1 MQNKKIFL
9 VIIWLT
15 TVAFYMYTR
24 MMNTS
29 LSAFSIPLISEFYF
43 TSLDIAWAISIYSI
57 AMLIMKIP
65 VGMLVDRYGIDIPL
79 IFAMSMVLAGTIL
92 FAFPLSPSL
101 LFLSRFLMGI
111 GTAFA
116 MMSAY
121 RLTSIILNKRLFAI
135 ATGFIYF
142 FGSLAVSMSG
152 LPLNQAVKSYSYS
165 SIVLFLATILA
176 VILVI
181 YLLARLA
188 HGKIPQA
195 GDIKTFRDYFTGLK
209 TVFKERQILFTILY
223 SSFFTCVF
231 FNTIGYWGNNIL
243 IHTKLPN
250 IDEAGLIGNSIASIA
265 SGIASIIVGF
275 IIATQYLKTKH
286 IAFFSTLAT
295 LAVIVIFYTNITNI
309 YILTIASL
317 FFGLGFGFTGI
328 AFDTANKCNQTYL
341 VSILSLLFLIEY
353 ILNSIVN
360 PLAAYIQKTLV
371 ANDFDTFVSYQFAY
385 GIFFGLLILANI
397 LSFYIKPQKA

>member
-9 VIIWLT
+9 VIIWLISI
-15 TVAFYMYTR
+15 AFYMYTR

-29 LSAFSIPLISEFYF
+29 LSAFSIPLISEFHF
-43 TSLDIAWAISIYSI
+43 NNIDITWAIAMYSL
-57 AMLIMKIP
+57 AMLMMKIP
-65 VGMLVDRYGIDIPL
+65 VGILVDRYGIDMPL

-92 FAFPLSPSL
+92 FAFPLNTSL
-101 LFLSRFLMGI
+101 LLLSRFMMGV

-116 MMSAY
+116 MMSVY
-121 RLTSIILNKRLFAI
+121 KLTSIVLSKRLFAI
-135 ATGFIYF
+135 VTGFIYC

-152 LPLNQAVKSYSYS
+152 LPLNQAVESYVYS
-165 SIVLFLATILA
+165 SIVMFLAVILA

-188 HGKIPQA
+188 HGKIPQS
-195 GDIKTFRDYFTGLK
+195 GDIRSFRDYFTGFK

-250 IDEAGLIGNSIASIA
+250 ADEAGLIGNSIASIA
-265 SGIASIIVGF
+265 SGVASIAVGF
-275 IIATQYLKTKH
+275 MISTQYLKTRH
-286 IAFFSTLAT
+286 IALFSTLANI
-295 LAVIVIFYTNITNI
+295 AVVIIFYTNITNI
-309 YILTIASL
+309 YTLSIASL
-317 FFGLGFGFTGI
+317 LFGLGFGYTGI

-341 VSILSLLFLIEY
+341 VSILSILFLIEY

-360 PLAAYIQKTLV
+360 PLAAFIQKTLI
-371 ANDFDTFVSYQFAY
+371 NLDFSTFASYQIAY
-385 GIFFGLLILANI
+385 GVFFALLIFANI
-397 LSFYIKPQKA
+397 LSFYIKAQKV

>member
-1 MQNKKIFL
+1 
-9 VIIWLT
+9 
-15 TVAFYMYTR
+15 MYTR

-29 LSAFSIPLISEFYF
+29 LSAFSIPLTSEFHL
-43 TSLDIAWAISIYSI
+43 SSIDIAWAISMYSL

-79 IFAMSMVLAGTIL
+79 IFAMSMVLIGTVIFS
-92 FAFPLSPSL
+92 FAFTPALL
-101 LFLSRFLMGI
+101 LFSRFLMGV

-121 RLTSIILNKRLFAI
+121 RLTSIVLSKRLFAI

-152 LPLNQAVKSYSYS
+152 LPLNQAIQNYAYG
-165 SIVLFLATILA
+165 SIVLFLAGILA
-176 VILVI
+176 MILLI

-188 HGKIPQA
+188 HGKIPQS
-195 GDIKTFRDYFTGLK
+195 GDIKTFRNYFTGLK
-209 TVFKERQILFTILY
+209 TVLKERQIVFTILY

-250 IDEAGLIGNSIASIA
+250 ADEAGLIGNSVASIS
-265 SGIASIIVGF
+265 SGVASIIVGF

-286 IAFFSTLAT
+286 IALFTTLSTFSVAIL
-295 LAVIVIFYTNITNI
+295 FYTNINNI
-309 YILTIASL
+309 YALSIASL
-317 FFGLGFGFTGI
+317 LFGLGFGFTGI

-341 VSILSLLFLIEY
+341 VSILSILFLIEY

-360 PLAAYIQKTLV
+360 PIAAYIYQTLV
-371 ANDFDTFVSYQFAY
+371 AHDFDTFISYQLAY
-385 GIFFGLLILANI
+385 GIFFGLLIISNL
-397 LSFYIKPQKA
+397 LSFYIKPQKV

>member
-9 VIIWLT
+9 IIIWLT
-15 TVAFYMYTR
+15 SVAFYMYTR

-29 LSAFSIPLISEFYF
+29 LSAFSIPLTSEFHL
-43 TSLDIAWAISIYSI
+43 SSIDIAWAISMYSL

-79 IFAMSMVLAGTIL
+79 IFAMSMVLIGTVIFS
-92 FAFPLSPSL
+92 FAFTPALL
-101 LFLSRFLMGI
+101 LFSRFLMGV

-121 RLTSIILNKRLFAI
+121 RLTSIVLSKRLFAI

-152 LPLNQAVKSYSYS
+152 LPLNQAIQNYAYG
-165 SIVLFLATILA
+165 SIVLFLAGILA
-176 VILVI
+176 MILLI

-188 HGKIPQA
+188 HGKIPQS
-195 GDIKTFRDYFTGLK
+195 GDIKTFRNYFTGLK
-209 TVFKERQILFTILY
+209 TVLKERQIVFTILY

-250 IDEAGLIGNSIASIA
+250 ADEAGLIGNSVASIS
-265 SGIASIIVGF
+265 SGVASIIVGF

-286 IAFFSTLAT
+286 IALFTTLSTFSVAIL
-295 LAVIVIFYTNITNI
+295 FYTNINNI
-309 YILTIASL
+309 YALSIASL
-317 FFGLGFGFTGI
+317 LFGLGFGFTGI

-341 VSILSLLFLIEY
+341 VSILSILFLIEY

-360 PLAAYIQKTLV
+360 PIAAYIYQTLV
-371 ANDFDTFVSYQFAY
+371 AHDFDTFISYQLAY
-385 GIFFGLLILANI
+385 GIFFGLLIISNL
-397 LSFYIKPQKA
+397 LSFYIKPQKV